1 MDFTAAINS
10 IRTALYGSEVRESIA
25 QAMEYV
31 KSTMESG
38 ITTIQN
44 VLKQAQAA
52 RDAASTSASN
62 AVSSASA
69 ASTSA
74 SNAASSAS
82 AAKSSQTAAASSAS
96 AAKTSETNAASSAS
110 AAKTSE
116 ANAKKYSEEAGAKAG
131 TDKTLSIEDAPADAK
146 QVGVALT
153 AMYTKKGVQ
162 KLIEDSLAAYRAEE
176 YAKIKFWVSDDPTSP
191 AELFG
196 GTWERIEGEFILGA
210 SDAYPAGSTGG
221 EAEVTLIEDQLPV
234 IDGTWMCPVPNNHA
248 DFAVTGH
255 AYGYDHN
262 TSLPSWWGGGSDGI
276 QWGYGYKFGGGM
288 SHNNLPPYYSVYIW
302 RRVDAA

>member
-1 MDFTAAINS
+1 MDFDTI
-10 IRTALYGSEVRESIA
+10 IKKLRTALYGVEVREYIA

-62 AVSSASA
+62 AASSASA

-96 AAKTSETNAASSAS
+96 AAKTSETNAKTSETNAASSAS

-116 ANAKKYSEEAGAKAG
+116 ENSANAAMKALKEAADSGAYKG
-131 TDKTLSIEDAPADAK
+131 EKGDKGD
-146 QVGVALT
+146 
-153 AMYTKKGVQ
+153 KG
-162 KLIEDSLAAYRAEE
+162 D
-176 YAKIKFWVSDDPTSP
+176 T
-191 AELFG
+191 G
-196 GTWERIEGEFILGA
+196 
-210 SDAYPAGSTGG
+210 PAGSYSNATQSTAGLMSAADKVKLDDLSNAITASG
-221 EAEVTLIEDQLPV
+221 SNYVRFS
-234 IDGTWMCPVPNNHA
+234 DGTQICW
-248 DFAVTGH
+248 
-255 AYGYDHN
+255 
-262 TSLPSWWGGGSDGI
+262 SDTYTTMKETVGETTYT
-276 QWGYGYKFGGGM
+276 GYGFAFSVPFSSISYSAVMSETAAFATSGMLSSHWPKATTYVTFGNAWHSAIAIGR
-288 SHNNLPPYYSVYIW
+288 W
-302 RRVDAA
+302 E